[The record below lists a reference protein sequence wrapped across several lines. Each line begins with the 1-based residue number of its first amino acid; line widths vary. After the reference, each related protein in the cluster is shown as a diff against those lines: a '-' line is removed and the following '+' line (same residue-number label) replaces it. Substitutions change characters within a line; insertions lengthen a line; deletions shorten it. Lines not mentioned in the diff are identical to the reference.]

1 MTIYEMVATFKKK
14 YPLTIGWR
22 YKKNASVVER
32 HLNPGEEVLY
42 AFIAQKNDHMLDIL
56 GSAVVALT
64 NKRIL
69 IGSKRVVMG
78 YFLTSITPD
87 LFNDLKVSS
96 GLIWGKVYIDT
107 AKEFVTL
114 SNISKPA
121 LIEIETKIS
130 EYMLEQKKENSLNGQ
145 GSYSVCKQGLN
156 GANTVGNESTADE
169 VNVVSEAEVVDEM
182 MAK

>member
-1 MTIYEMVATFKKK
+1 MATIYEMVKEFKHK

-22 YKKNASVVER
+22 YKKNASVVAK

-64 NKRIL
+64 TDRIL
-69 IGSKRVVMG
+69 IGRKRVVMG
-78 YFLTSITPD
+78 YFLDAVTPD

-107 AKEFVTL
+107 VKEFITL

-121 LIEIETKIS
+121 LVEIETKITS
-130 EYMLEQKKENSLNGQ
+130 YMMEQKKKYVHHGDGEPCPTCG
-145 GSYSVCKQGLN
+145 K
-156 GANTVGNESTADE
+156 
-169 VNVVSEAEVVDEM
+169 
-182 MAK
+182 

>member
-1 MTIYEMVATFKKK
+1 MATIYEMVKEFKRK

-22 YKKNASVVER
+22 YKKNASVVAK

-64 NKRIL
+64 TDRIL
-69 IGSKRVVMG
+69 IGRKRVVMG
-78 YFLTSITPD
+78 YFLDAVTPD

-107 AKEFVTL
+107 VKEFITL

-121 LIEIETKIS
+121 LVEIETKITS
-130 EYMLEQKKENSLNGQ
+130 YMMEQKKK
-145 GSYSVCKQGLN
+145 YSHHNDQPCPTCGK
-156 GANTVGNESTADE
+156 
-169 VNVVSEAEVVDEM
+169 
-182 MAK
+182 